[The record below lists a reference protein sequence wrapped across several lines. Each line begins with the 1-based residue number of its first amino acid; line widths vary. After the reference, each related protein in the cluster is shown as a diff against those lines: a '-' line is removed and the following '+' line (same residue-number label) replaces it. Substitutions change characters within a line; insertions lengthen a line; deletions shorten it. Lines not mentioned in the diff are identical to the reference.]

1 MTEKILVPLDGST
14 VGEAALPYIEDLVG
28 KLTPGGQVE
37 VTLIQVVSQLVHYV
51 VVGEEAVRTPY
62 SRQEI
67 ELMKKNASQYLTETG
82 AKLRENGATT
92 NVRVEV
98 GGAAE
103 KIVSVADE
111 LEVDLVAMSSHGRS
125 GLGRLAFG
133 SVTDKVLHSSDRP
146 VLVVRAPKGMKNK
159 EKRKG

>member
-28 KLTPGGQVE
+28 KLSPGGKVE

-62 SRQEI
+62 SKPEI
-67 ELMKKNASQYLTETG
+67 DLMRKNASEYLHDTG
-82 AKLRENGATT
+82 AKLRENGASTS
-92 NVRVEV
+92 VRVEV
-98 GGAAE
+98 GSAAE
-103 KIVSVADE
+103 KIVTVADE
-111 LEVDLVAMSSHGRS
+111 LEVDMVAMSSHGRS

-133 SVTDKVLHSSDRP
+133 SVTDKVLHSCDRP
-146 VLVVRAPKGMKNK
+146 VLVVRAPKGLRNK
-159 EKRKG
+159 EKRRS